1 MVRGLKLFAEY
12 FAGYE
17 DRYVLIGGAACDIW
31 LSKAEFRPRATK
43 DLDLVL
49 VIEAVD
55 SAFVARFW
63 TFVREGG
70 YPRSEVEDGHRRCYR
85 FAKPVHE
92 NYPFM
97 MELFSRSVDL
107 LEQGAPGWIV
117 PVAAEST
124 RCTSSFCFTF

>member
-70 YPRSEVEDGHRRCYR
+70 YTRSEHAGPNGQDYYKNRMKSSSLGKRLSIRKWLKNVGQPRSGQG
-85 FAKPVHE
+85 
-92 NYPFM
+92 
-97 MELFSRSVDL
+97 MEELD
-107 LEQGAPGWIV
+107 A
-117 PVAAEST
+117 
-124 RCTSSFCFTF
+124 

>member
-43 DLDLVL
+43 DLDLAL

-55 SAFVARFW
+55 SAFVSRFW
-63 TFVREGG
+63 AFVREGG
-70 YPRSEVEDGHRRCYR
+70 IPAPRMLGPTDRITTKTE
-85 FAKPVHE
+85 
-92 NYPFM
+92 
-97 MELFSRSVDL
+97 
-107 LEQGAPGWIV
+107 
-117 PVAAEST
+117 
-124 RCTSSFCFTF
+124 